1 MRPIISRRTAGRAV
15 VALVLL
21 SWQAAAAS
29 AQSGTPYTW
38 TGGGGDNNWFTTT
51 NWSPNGT
58 PGVAGAT
65 GNTDR
70 ALFDTA
76 GSSVTAANLNSGFNL
91 GAIATTGASGG
102 LMTVNFNGNGPLTLN
117 GGYTVGSFTNVIAAA
132 QNGRDLAIVPTNM
145 AFAFGTP
152 GNASTFYADAGR
164 TLSIVDQQINNLGG
178 AVNKEGAGTLVLG
191 GTTGLSR
198 NLGGATINI
207 NGGTLA
213 ARDSMT
219 NVTQVNVASGAAL
232 QAGLTPGGVLSV
244 SAPVTF
250 ATNSSLRIL
259 TDGTTAGT
267 SQFQNAAITK
277 GSTDTFQIVLSG
289 LSPVGTQTFTPNAI
303 IVQASSLSGF
313 DPNGTYDSVTN
324 PGHFVVTGDGFAVTA
339 WTLDVENNNQIR
351 LISVTAVPEP
361 ASVLFVV
368 AAVVGLLGSVKRC
381 RQPSGAGSPESVTTP
396 ADTASLPCVAV

>member
-1 MRPIISRRTAGRAV
+1 MRLIIARRTAGRAV
-15 VALVLL
+15 VVLVLL

-29 AQSGTPYTW
+29 AQSGTSYTW
-38 TGGGGDNNWFTTT
+38 TGGGGDSNWFTTT

-65 GNTDR
+65 GNLDR

-102 LMTVNFNGNGPLTLN
+102 LMTVNFNGNGTLTLN
-117 GGYTVGSFTNVIAAA
+117 GGYTVGSFTNVVAAA
-132 QNGRDLAIVPTNM
+132 RNGRDLTIVPTNM

-164 TLSIVDQQINNLGG
+164 TLSIVDQQVNNLGG

-191 GTTGLSR
+191 GTTGLGR
-198 NLGGATINI
+198 NLGGAAINI

-213 ARDSMT
+213 ARDSMS
-219 NVTQVNVASGAAL
+219 NVSQVTVASGAAL
-232 QAGLTPGGVLSV
+232 QAGLTPGGVLNV

-277 GSTDTFQIVLSG
+277 GSTDTFNIVLAG
-289 LSPVGTQTFTPNAI
+289 LSPTGTQTFTPNAI
-303 IVQASSLSGF
+303 IVQASSLTGF

-324 PGHFVVTGDGFAVTA
+324 PGRFAVTGDGFTVTA
-339 WTLDVENNNQIR
+339 WTLAVENNNQIR

-361 ASVLFVV
+361 VPVLCVVTAAAGLFGLVRRRRRPAVRASTDS
-368 AAVVGLLGSVKRC
+368 A
-381 RQPSGAGSPESVTTP
+381 P
-396 ADTASLPCVAV
+396 APGIRVAV